1 LQRDQP
7 VEGVQV
13 IALSEHVDYWNQL
26 GWTDPFSS
34 GGFSERQ
41 RRYAEEFQG
50 EGPYTPQMV
59 VDGKTAFVG
68 SDSRRALQVISAA
81 AKAPKAH
88 VDLRC
93 AGDLV
98 EIRADAAPD
107 DSDVLFAIS
116 ENGLSSNVRRGENK
130 GRVIEHDAV
139 ARRLTVIG
147 RAKKQQGF
155 TGTQK
160 ISLENGWRRDSLSAV
175 VFLQG
180 RSTHQ
185 VIGVGKIALSGC
197 AAN

>member
-1 LQRDQP
+1 MRLFLGLMVSGILSASPAPVLVELFTSEGCSSCPPADALLMRLQREQP

-81 AKAPKAH
+81 AKAPKARI
-88 VDLRC
+88 DLRC
-93 AGDLV
+93 AGDLL
-98 EIRADAAPD
+98 EIRADAASD

-130 GRVIEHDAV
+130 GRTMEHDAV
-139 ARRLTVIG
+139 A
-147 RAKKQQGF
+147 
-155 TGTQK
+155 
-160 ISLENGWRRDSLSAV
+160 
-175 VFLQG
+175 
-180 RSTHQ
+180 
-185 VIGVGKIALSGC
+185 
-197 AAN
+197 